1 MEAIKVVKTAA
12 EIAAEKEA
20 KRKEEERIINIYK
33 LKESIKARFKK
44 IGDED
49 LADDIIEY
57 INYLLF

>member
-1 MEAIKVVKTAA
+1 MEA
-12 EIAAEKEA
+12 
-20 KRKEEERIINIYK
+20 
-33 LKESIKARFKK
+33 IKARFKK